1 MDVVDALTSKEHS
14 PISCIEMHTT
24 GEPTRIVYA
33 GYPELHGSLL
43 EQRAE
48 AKAQNDH
55 IRRRLL
61 YEPRGHFDM
70 YGAVLRQRTELT
82 ERGDAHMG
90 VLFLTNDGY
99 STMCGHATIALGRL
113 LLDTHDETVFP
124 KRRLVTHDPD
134 TNTALLKLHA
144 PCGLLEVTVPTT
156 TDGQM
161 SDPTR
166 PVTFLSVPSFC
177 TGMNVAVDVSA
188 EDTWQELNGRRKV
201 VVDFAYGGAF
211 FCIVDATE
219 LGFPDGLQNIDHV
232 RMNEAAKKLMSCIK
246 GSHDLQEYF
255 RHPDHDDLSFLYSIM
270 IVDKTLGR
278 PSHSGSGAE
287 TGLCYF
293 ADQGVDRSPT
303 GSGVAAR
310 MALAYAKGHLDVGES
325 WTYHSLVSNAWS
337 GQGGFTGTVV
347 RLVGSFTASNLLLPI
362 IQASVAGSA
371 SYTGVSTY
379 IVEPHDPLRDNGFL
393 FQRLA
398 AAENGV

>member
-1 MDVVDALTSKEHS
+1 MDVVKALTSREHS

-33 GYPELHGSLL
+33 GCPELHGSSLL

-48 AKAQNDH
+48 AKQHHDH

-70 YGAVLRQRTELT
+70 YGAILRQRTELT
-82 ERGDAHMG
+82 ETGNAHIG

-124 KRRLVTHDPD
+124 KRKLVTHDPD
-134 TNTALLKLHA
+134 TDTALLKLHA

-156 TDGQM
+156 ADGQR

-177 TGMNVAVDVSA
+177 TGMNVTVEVLA
-188 EDTWQELNGRRKV
+188 EDTWQELDGRRKV

-219 LGFPDGLQNIDHV
+219 LGFPDGLQNVDHV
-232 RMNEAAKKLMSCIK
+232 RMNEASKKLMSCIK

-270 IVDKTLGR
+270 IVDKKLGL
-278 PSHSGSGAE
+278 PSPKGGGAE

-310 MALAYAKGHLDVGES
+310 IALAYAKGNRDEGHP

-347 RLVGSFTASNLLLPI
+347 RKVGDFGAFPI

-398 AAENGV
+398 APENIV